1 MDAVCN
7 RDCFNCPHPDCIEDR
22 ITQAER
28 RASMARDSELKERTK
43 VAAAKKAYYEANRE
57 KVAAAKGR
65 EMYDLR
71 TEHGMTQTALG
82 KFLGGV
88 SQPTISLWESGAV
101 PFDLAT
107 VRAKFEGRGA
117 DG

>member
-1 MDAVCN
+1 M
-7 RDCFNCPHPDCIEDR
+7 
-22 ITQAER
+22 TQAER
-28 RASMARDSELKERTK
+28 RASMVRDSELKERTK
-43 VAAAKKAYYEANRE
+43 VAAAQKAYYEANRE
-57 KVAAAKGR
+57 KVAAAKKGR
-65 EMYDLR
+65 ELYDLR

-101 PFDLAT
+101 PFDLAA
-107 VRAKFEGRGA
+107 VRAKFEGGGA